1 MVYARVQC
9 QEPKTSF
16 YREDDLLFL
25 SSYYL
30 SMRQPLDIP
39 IRFILGPDIPTWSNA
54 TGAFSLNNPPLVYI
68 VNHHQQMIF
77 LKSPSFSEGKEQNVF
92 YVICKKIKS

>member
-1 MVYARVQC
+1 MVYVRVQC

-54 TGAFSLNNPPLVYI
+54 TGAFSLNNPPQI
-68 VNHHQQMIF
+68 IF